1 MDVRREERKK
11 ERMERCQ
18 ELGIESMDRPFFILD
33 EIGVRC
39 GGPRTMG
46 YTSFENEEKVQG

>member
-39 GGPRTMG
+39 GGPRTMA